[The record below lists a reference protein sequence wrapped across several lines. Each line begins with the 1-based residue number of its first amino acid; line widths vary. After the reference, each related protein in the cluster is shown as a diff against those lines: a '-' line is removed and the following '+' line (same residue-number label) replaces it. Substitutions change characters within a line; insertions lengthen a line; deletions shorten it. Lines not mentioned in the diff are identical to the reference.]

1 MVFAWL
7 WGYEFAVLPMFSIHV
22 QHTRL
27 KKKRTFL
34 SQHVEAKSASFFN
47 VFALPQTPRAA

>member
-1 MVFAWL
+1 MVFALL

-27 KKKRTFL
+27 KKNRTFL